1 MSDNINKNLILG
13 SPWEYLPD
21 EIVTDIFLR
30 LPIKSIIICTS
41 VSKTWKSLIQNPTF
55 ISNHLHHSYTTTTNN
70 HNLLLISSHNKEL
83 YCALH
88 NEDDPYFS
96 KHTRFDCHPA
106 LGSSNGLLYLVGTCN
121 GLLCLSN
128 TYDINRFFLLNPSG
142 RKFVELPLPNVTLH
156 NYFEPSLGFGYDSK
170 TNDYKVVRA
179 VSLKLME
186 DSCVFQNPQPPVVE
200 VYSLSTGQ
208 WKMLSAPVCVVL
220 YGNCQK
226 QAFVNGAL
234 HWLAS
239 RITTTNDGKNKVHF
253 VLVLDL
259 GDEVFHEILL
269 PESLQYDLCTSVSVY
284 GNSIAM
290 FQSDSYDC
298 ILNIWVMKEYGVA
311 SSWMK
316 VHQNRTLSILR
327 AVGFRRNGEVVL
339 QMFSGGRLV
348 SWNPESQKIKELRII
363 GFSFTF
369 VGYYVENLVLLD
381 KTANGAVTYR
391 RKSEASVVELMKST
405 NGVLFWDVSFFRGVR
420 TRELEAMSGFMDTI
434 YGSSVRGFGKDKMCW
449 KPDIDKGF
457 MVKDYYSI

>member
-1 MSDNINKNLILG
+1 MSDNINNNKNYNLILR

-21 EIVTDIFLR
+21 EIVTNIFLR

-70 HNLLLISSHNKEL
+70 HNLLLIGPHTKEL
-83 YCALH
+83 VCALH
-88 NEDDPYFS
+88 NEDDPYFGQ
-96 KHTRFDCHPA
+96 HTRFDCHPA
-106 LGSSNGLLYLVGTCN
+106 LRFDSGILYLVSTCN

-128 TYDINRFFLLNPSG
+128 THDINRFFLLNPCG
-142 RKFVELPLPNVTLH
+142 RKFVELPSPNVTLH

-179 VSLKLME
+179 VSLMLTE
-186 DSCVFQNPQPPVVE
+186 DGSVFQNPQTPVVE

-208 WKMLSAPVCVVL
+208 WKMLSAPVCFV
-220 YGNCQK
+220 YGRQK

-239 RITTTNDGKNKVHF
+239 RSTTTNDGKNEVHF

-259 GDEVFHEILL
+259 GDEVFREILL
-269 PESLQYDLCTSVSVY
+269 PENCSSVSVY

-290 FQSDSYDC
+290 FQRGSYEC
-298 ILNIWVMKEYGVA
+298 IFNIWVMKEYGVA
-311 SSWMK
+311 SSWVK
-316 VHQNRTLSILR
+316 VHQNRTLPIQR

-339 QMFSGGRLV
+339 QMFGGSLV
-348 SWNPESQKIKELRII
+348 SWNPESQKNKDLGII

-369 VGYYVENLVLLD
+369 VGYYVESLVLLD
-381 KTANGAVTYR
+381 KTANGAVTY
-391 RKSEASVVELMKST
+391 
-405 NGVLFWDVSFFRGVR
+405 
-420 TRELEAMSGFMDTI
+420 
-434 YGSSVRGFGKDKMCW
+434 
-449 KPDIDKGF
+449 
-457 MVKDYYSI
+457 